1 MVLTFFSLFSEY
13 YMNCMEELLKQRKV
27 ELQKLKDELQE
38 KVHLLMQELGDHNH
52 EMSPPN

>member
-1 MVLTFFSLFSEY
+1 
-13 YMNCMEELLKQRKV
+13 MNCMEELLKQRKV

-38 KVHLLMQELGDHNH
+38 KVHLLTQELGDHNH